1 MKEAPHFLTEQAF
14 RPTALASSQG
24 IHRPPRCWPVR
35 PCEVL
40 SWTQAGPPRCAVAPN
55 HLLALPVGRPI
66 PPDVL
71 STNTVRPESLS
82 MSACSCAVEP
92 LCGSGITDPTGPL
105 TSCVSFVSS
114 TAASFAVDDGMGDW
128 PCQGRLEIPPMRGCR
143 TRSAVRARVYVPFRR
158 CEVRPIEPLGPV
170 PLSPNLTP
178 QPASPRRHLPQPQR
192 LPHHAAGAAARWP
205 QGWPASMP
213 P

>member
-1 MKEAPHFLTEQAF
+1 MRRCSQSPFGA
-14 RPTALASSQG
+14 ASRS
-24 IHRPPRCWPVR
+24 
-35 PCEVL
+35 
-40 SWTQAGPPRCAVAPN
+40 
-55 HLLALPVGRPI
+55 PI

-143 TRSAVRARVYVPFRR
+143 TRSAVRARVYVPSG
-158 CEVRPIEPLGPV
+158 VAK
-170 PLSPNLTP
+170 S
-178 QPASPRRHLPQPQR
+178 
-192 LPHHAAGAAARWP
+192 AR
-205 QGWPASMP
+205 
-213 P
+213 